1 MIITLTISS
10 LTRISKDGKDMYR
23 SLMAIVH
30 RLKTPSTSS
39 QMAHMEPTVVSIN
52 MCQGTP
58 WGRINYINDELG
70 ISPASR
76 SKVSAAPK
84 KEDNPFSYFDK

>member
-1 MIITLTISS
+1 
-10 LTRISKDGKDMYR
+10 
-23 SLMAIVH
+23 
-30 RLKTPSTSS
+30 
-39 QMAHMEPTVVSIN
+39 MAHMEPTVVSIN
-52 MCQGTP
+52 MCRGTP